1 MRALQELDPWERRV
15 IGVLLE
21 KEQTTPEYYPLT
33 TKSLVAGCNQ
43 TTNREPVLTLQEHEV
58 RRVLE
63 RLERE
68 GMIERECGA
77 RADRWKHLLVG
88 ALYAEPAH
96 KAVLTLLL
104 LRGAQTPGE
113 LRGRAQRIY
122 GFDTLGGVETVLL
135 RLADEGI
142 VRQLARQP
150 GQKEVRWALAP
161 GEAEVESD
169 RLPAVDRE
177 TSLEARLERLEALVD
192 RILQKLEMDPPN
204 D

>member
-1 MRALQELDPWERRV
+1 MRALHELDPWERRV

-43 TTNREPVLTLQEHEV
+43 ATNREPVVTLLEYEV
-58 RRVLE
+58 LRVLE

-68 GMIERECGA
+68 GMVERESGA
-77 RADRWKHLLVG
+77 RADRWKHLLVR
-88 ALYAEPAH
+88 ALHAEPSH

-113 LRGRAQRIY
+113 LRGRAQRMH
-122 GFDTLGGVETVLL
+122 GFDTLEGVETVLR

-142 VRQLARQP
+142 VRPLARQP
-150 GQKEVRWALAP
+150 GQKEVRWTLAT
-161 GEAEVESD
+161 GEAEGESEP
-169 RLPAVDRE
+169 PAVGRE
-177 TSLEARLERLEALVD
+177 PSLEARLDRLEALVE
-192 RILQKLEMDPPN
+192 RILQKLEMDSP
-204 D
+204 DE